1 MSNRFMPSPEA
12 QEDAA
17 SPENAVTILAG
28 ALASAGLG
36 YFGGMKLVDFQGGPE
51 ALPLVFALLGPV
63 LFVCA
68 IYAYAQIL
76 TVGDIRAEALE
87 AIEVANDATAKANA
101 IMEKAN
107 AHGALEEDKRSL
119 SEKLRTLEAE
129 RRTLEADL
137 REQGN
142 RLVDLSQSLESEKAN
157 AKRAL
162 ASYEAIATET
172 AQATLLTHQKAL
184 QTAKNDS
191 LQWQRKYDALRGEVE
206 RANAENALATA
217 EKSVKARE
225 SAMSGRV
232 WSDKAKAEQASD
244 IARIEELKALL
255 A

>member
-1 MSNRFMPSPEA
+1 MQKETISPKGFAEA
-12 QEDAA
+12 F
-17 SPENAVTILAG
+17 
-28 ALASAGLG
+28 GLG
-36 YFGGMKLVDFQGGPE
+36 TAIKFIATLTAIIFIGTWAAEQLIINSEQHKKFI
-51 ALPLVFALLGPV
+51 ALLMIV
-63 LFVCA
+63 LYFFYA
-68 IYAYAQIL
+68 IAQGNRYEG
-76 TVGDIRAEALE
+76 TQRHKRKVQSLE
-87 AIEVANDATAKANA
+87 SENQTLS
-101 IMEKAN
+101 EKLQTL
-107 AHGALEEDKRSL
+107 GTDERTL

-129 RRTLEADL
+129 KRTLEADM
-137 REQGN
+137 REQGD
-142 RLVDLSQSLESEKAN
+142 RLVDLSQSLQSEKAN

-162 ASYEAIATET
+162 ASYEAVALET